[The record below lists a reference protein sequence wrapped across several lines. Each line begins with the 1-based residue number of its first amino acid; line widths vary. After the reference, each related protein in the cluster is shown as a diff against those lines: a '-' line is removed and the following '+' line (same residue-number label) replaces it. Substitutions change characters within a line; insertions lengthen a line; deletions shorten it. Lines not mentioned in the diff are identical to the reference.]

1 LPELLIKTCVPAME
15 VVRSIIRGEWEFTAI
30 EVESCSADPPRDA
43 THEGSKKGV
52 RVQVILE
59 LVETKYD
66 IDLGLISPRHSDRS
80 NNAAIVRDIAR

>member
-1 LPELLIKTCVPAME
+1 ME
-15 VVRSIIRGEWEFTAI
+15 VVRSIIRGECEFTAI
-30 EVESCSADPPRDA
+30 EVEFRSADPPRNA
-43 THEGSKKGV
+43 THEGPKKWV

-66 IDLGLISPRHSDRS
+66 IDLGLIDPRHSDRG